1 MLNSNNTNMSANL
14 KLSNTINDNINMFKQ
29 LFSKNDTVIYR
40 EFQNQ
45 RNPNVKFC
53 LIYTDGMIDK
63 EVVNEHIIL
72 PLMKSSFRES
82 LNPQNMLNTFT
93 NQVVIAGAVEKA
105 SDVNEMI
112 SSICYGDS
120 LLLVEGVSEALI
132 IDTKAWPTRAVGEPE
147 SEKGVRG
154 SREGFTESIMLNLT
168 MVRRRLRTHEFKEVF
183 KEVGQR
189 SKTQICISYIEG
201 IAQDTIVNE
210 VLKRVNAI
218 NIDGVLESEYIEE
231 FIKDSPYSLFK
242 TIGNT
247 ESPDIVVAKLLEGK
261 VAIFCDGTP
270 FVLTMPYL
278 FVEYFQVPED
288 YYNNYL
294 YSSFNRLLRYLAF
307 FLGTSVPAVY
317 AGIVTFHQELIP
329 TSLLLS
335 ISASRRGIPLPTV
348 VEAIVMLIGFDLL
361 REGGIRIQKPIGQTI
376 SIVGA
381 LILGEAAV
389 NARIISSPMVIVV
402 ASTALSS
409 FLIPKMKGA
418 FIIIRLIF
426 LFLASF
432 LGLYGYIF
440 GVMTLFLYLMSLESF
455 GVPYMLYT
463 YSFNTKELKDT
474 LVRAPWKTQRLRPKV
489 ITKDRSRNNT
499 KGKG

>member
-1 MLNSNNTNMSANL
+1 MLISNNTNKSANL
-14 KLSNTINDNINMFKQ
+14 KLSNAINDNINMFKQ

-40 EFQNQ
+40 EFQNH
-45 RNPNVKFC
+45 NDPTIKCC
-53 LIYTDGMIDK
+53 LIYTDGMVDK
-63 EVVNEHIIL
+63 EIINEHIIL
-72 PLMKSSFRES
+72 PLMKSSFKES
-82 LNPQNMLNTFT
+82 LNSQNIVDIFIS
-93 NQVVIAGAVEKA
+93 QVIISGAIVRS
-105 SDVNEMI
+105 SDVNEMT
-112 SSICYGDS
+112 SSICYGDT
-120 LLLVEGVSEALI
+120 LILIDCINEALI
-132 IDTKAWPTRAVGEPE
+132 VDTKAWPTRAVAEPE
-147 SEKGVRG
+147 SEKGIRG

-168 MVRRRLRTHEFKEVF
+168 MVRRRLRTPELKEIF
-183 KEVGQR
+183 QEVGER
-189 SKTQICISYIEG
+189 SKTKICICYIEG
-201 IAQDTIVNE
+201 IAQDTIINE
-210 VLKRVNAI
+210 VIKRVNAI

-261 VAIFCDGTP
+261 IAIFCDGTP
-270 FVLTMPYL
+270 FILTMPYL

-294 YSSFNRLLRYLAF
+294 YSTFNRLLRYLAF
-307 FLGTSVPAVY
+307 FLGTSVPGIY

-348 VEAIVMLIGFDLL
+348 IEAIVMLIGFDLL

-389 NARIISSPMVIVV
+389 NARIISAPMVIVV

-418 FIIIRLIF
+418 FIIIRMIF
-426 LFLASF
+426 LLLSSF
-432 LGLYGYIF
+432 IGLYGYIF

-474 LVRAPWKTQRLRPKV
+474 LVRAPWKIQRLRPKV
-489 ITKDRSRNNT
+489 ITKDRLRNNT

>member
-1 MLNSNNTNMSANL
+1 MLISNNTNKSANL
-14 KLSNTINDNINMFKQ
+14 KLSNAINDNINMFKQ

-40 EFQNQ
+40 EFQNH
-45 RNPNVKFC
+45 NDPTIKCC
-53 LIYTDGMIDK
+53 LIYTDGMVDK
-63 EVVNEHIIL
+63 EIINEHIIL
-72 PLMKSSFRES
+72 PLMKSSFKES
-82 LNPQNMLNTFT
+82 LNSQNIVDIFIS
-93 NQVVIAGAVEKA
+93 QVIISGAIVRS
-105 SDVNEMI
+105 SDVNEMT
-112 SSICYGDS
+112 SSICYGDT
-120 LLLVEGVSEALI
+120 LILIDCINEALI
-132 IDTKAWPTRAVGEPE
+132 VDTKAWPTRAVAEPE
-147 SEKGVRG
+147 SEKGIRG

-168 MVRRRLRTHEFKEVF
+168 MVRRRLRTPELKEIF
-183 KEVGQR
+183 QEVGER
-189 SKTQICISYIEG
+189 SKTKICICYIEG
-201 IAQDTIVNE
+201 IAQDTIINE
-210 VLKRVNAI
+210 VIKRVNAI

-261 VAIFCDGTP
+261 IAIFCDGTP
-270 FVLTMPYL
+270 FILTMPYL

-294 YSSFNRLLRYLAF
+294 YSTFNRLLRYLAF
-307 FLGTSVPAVY
+307 FLGTSVPGIY

-348 VEAIVMLIGFDLL
+348 IEAIVMLIGFDLL

-389 NARIISSPMVIVV
+389 NARIISAPMVIVV

-418 FIIIRLIF
+418 FIIIRMIF
-426 LFLASF
+426 LLLSSF
-432 LGLYGYIF
+432 IGLYGYIF

-489 ITKDRSRNNT
+489 ITKDRLRNNT